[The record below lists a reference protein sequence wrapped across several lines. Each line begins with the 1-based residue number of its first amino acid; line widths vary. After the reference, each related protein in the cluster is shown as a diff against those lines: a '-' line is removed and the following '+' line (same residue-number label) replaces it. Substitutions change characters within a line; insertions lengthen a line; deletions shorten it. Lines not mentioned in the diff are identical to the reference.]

1 MTIIYSNIFIKIR
14 LDSLNSIRKR
24 NARKKKLIWMLSQ
37 ITIGYQL
44 FIELMKEWHLEM
56 KAKRMLIKANVRPRE
71 ARCSRNTSSANHYL
85 FATTVAT
92 TCGF

>member
-1 MTIIYSNIFIKIR
+1 MHSK
-14 LDSLNSIRKR
+14 SIVG
-24 NARKKKLIWMLSQ
+24 SQ
-37 ITIGYQL
+37 PFT
-44 FIELMKEWHLEM
+44 ELMNKCQLEM
-56 KAKRMLIKANVRPRE
+56 KAKRMLIKANARPRE